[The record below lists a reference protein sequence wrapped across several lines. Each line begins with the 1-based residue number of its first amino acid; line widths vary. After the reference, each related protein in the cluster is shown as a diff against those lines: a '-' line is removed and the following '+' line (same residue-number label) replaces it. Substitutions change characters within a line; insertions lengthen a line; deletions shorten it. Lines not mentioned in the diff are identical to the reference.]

1 MRSDKR
7 YKVGEIEIKEIRRLR
22 EQGLSYQKIAESI
35 GNISWATA
43 YYWANDEQRQKA
55 REKNARRR
63 HTDEENAK
71 RIPRDMARR
80 KERWETDPNSTLA
93 HEIRAAL
100 SEKRANRKSV
110 RGIPIAEAKRLLES
124 GALNASNK
132 KQTL

>member
-1 MRSDKR
+1 MTSDKR

-22 EQGLSYQKIAESI
+22 EQGLSYQKIAEKI

-43 YYWANDEQRQKA
+43 YYWANDAQRQKA
-55 REKNARRR
+55 REKNAKRR
-63 HTDEENAK
+63 HTQEENAK

-80 KERWETDPNSTLA
+80 KARWELDPNAKLA

-124 GALNASNK
+124 GALNTSNA
-132 KQTL
+132 KQSL

>member
-71 RIPRDMARR
+71 RITRDMARR